1 MGRGKGFAMLK
12 PGAQPTGL
20 CKHIP
25 FDPTRLLTAAR
36 SREGCCGRPLP
47 VVCSTKLTG
56 RTPMLAVKIIALWAL
71 LSLLGPSS
79 CQGDRLNGSTIVS
92 TMR

>member
-1 MGRGKGFAMLK
+1 ML
-12 PGAQPTGL
+12 QPTGL

-25 FDPTRLLTAAR
+25 FDPTRLLTAA
-36 SREGCCGRPLP
+36 
-47 VVCSTKLTG
+47 TKLKG